1 MHLENGSEIL
11 STLTH
16 VNVAKTAP
24 LIPYSVSFIFR
35 SQQSTFNCEMSDLDQ
50 SELKLNVHYAHVND
64 RDFWLFAWN
73 PFDYSCRDKVNTIG
87 GSRVNNDR
95 RMDIFREPGK
105 RTLLDLCT

>member
-1 MHLENGSEIL
+1 MKPVLFFLFQKSTKRTVHFILIFHL
-11 STLTH
+11 H
-16 VNVAKTAP
+16 
-24 LIPYSVSFIFR
+24 FRFR

-50 SELKLNVHYAHVND
+50 SELKLNIHYAHVND

-105 RTLLDLCT
+105 RTFLDLCT